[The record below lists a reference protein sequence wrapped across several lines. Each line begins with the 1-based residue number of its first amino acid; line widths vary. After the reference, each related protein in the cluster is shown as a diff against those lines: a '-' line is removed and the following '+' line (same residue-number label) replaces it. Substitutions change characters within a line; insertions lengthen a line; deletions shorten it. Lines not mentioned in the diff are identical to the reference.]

1 MMHNI
6 VNQHKMHKN
15 KSNGKIDESL
25 NMGKQKWIIAAI
37 KSGKNNDMK
46 AELASE
52 SAYQKTCYSP
62 KMYRGLANHTQFKNI
77 LAETLLGSS
86 LSREETQKELN
97 QLVDVFHDLNRS
109 TC

>member
-1 MMHNI
+1 
-6 VNQHKMHKN
+6 
-15 KSNGKIDESL
+15 
-25 NMGKQKWIIAAI
+25 
-37 KSGKNNDMK
+37 
-46 AELASE
+46 
-52 SAYQKTCYSP
+52 
-62 KMYRGLANHTQFKNI
+62 MYRGLANHSQFKNI